1 MIDKEFYNFDS
12 AWSPPYQPWGQFQ
25 PIHYGLHVVNN
36 EDASHI
42 AKYGNIDN
50 HVVED
55 HQMAN
60 YQSMVNQLLQTPNI
74 VPLMG
79 AKNFPDQ
86 TSHPT
91 FPSKFMLSMPRVDLM
106 TVEQTAEWIWT
117 VGHVCGWDEADQ
129 YAESFQKN
137 NIWGWLLQKL
147 TVDCLKSDLGI
158 NKFGH
163 RLMIM
168 SAIRHL
174 YFGSSGWECNF
185 GADTE
190 HSGKLRKG
198 ASEVNEN
205 STNSPHM
212 LETKRSKYSWSQGI
226 LSPNSSPI
234 YTPRV
239 GNNGKAQLLQKS
251 ITNKEQSSSTR
262 VKSTRA
268 SPDNPTR
275 YKTFYKVKIRSGKS
289 VRSAD
294 LGYLPKGSVVI
305 INQVKGRSGR
315 VVFPQDDGEFVKVGW
330 VTLYTDDRQLLR
342 KCVNK
347 KNQT

>member
-1 MIDKEFYNFDS
+1 MIDKDFYNFDS
-12 AWSPPYQPWGQFQ
+12 GWSPPYQPWSQFQ
-25 PIHYGLHVVNN
+25 PIHYGLHVVNK

-42 AKYGNIDN
+42 TKYGNINN

-55 HQMAN
+55 HQMAT
-60 YQSMVNQLLQTPNI
+60 YQSMVNKLLQTPNI
-74 VPLMG
+74 VPQMG
-79 AKNFPDQ
+79 AKSFPNL
-86 TSHPT
+86 TSPPNL
-91 FPSKFMLSMPRVDLM
+91 PSKTILSMPRVDLM
-106 TVEQTAEWIWT
+106 TVEQTAAWIWT
-117 VGHVCGWDEADQ
+117 VGHICGWDEADQ

-147 TVDCLKSDLGI
+147 TVDSLKSDLGI

-163 RLMIM
+163 RLMII

-174 YFGSSGWECNF
+174 CFGSSGWEGNF
-185 GADTE
+185 VADTE
-190 HSGKLRKG
+190 HSGKLRKA
-198 ASEVNEN
+198 ASEVYEK
-205 STNSPHM
+205 SNSPHT
-212 LETKRSKYSWSQGI
+212 LKNNRSKYSWNQGI
-226 LSPNSSPI
+226 LSLNSNTMYS
-234 YTPRV
+234 PRV
-239 GNNGKAQLLQKS
+239 GHTGKAWLLQKS
-251 ITNKEQSSSTR
+251 IANKEQYSSTK

-294 LGYLPKGSVVI
+294 LGYLPKGSVVV

-315 VVFPQDDGEFVKVGW
+315 VVLLQDDGEFVKVGW

-342 KCVNK
+342 KYGNK
-347 KNQT
+347 TNQS

>member
-1 MIDKEFYNFDS
+1 MIDKDFYNIDS
-12 AWSPPYQPWGQFQ
+12 AWSSPYQPWSQFQ
-25 PIHYGLHVVNN
+25 PIHYGLHVVKK
-36 EDASHI
+36 EDASRI
-42 AKYGNIDN
+42 TKYGNIDN

-55 HQMAN
+55 HQMAT
-60 YQSMVNQLLQTPNI
+60 YQSMVNRLLQTPNI
-74 VPLMG
+74 VPQMG
-79 AKNFPDQ
+79 AKSFPNQ
-86 TSHPT
+86 TLQST
-91 FPSKFMLSMPRVDLM
+91 FPSKSMLSMPRVDLM
-106 TVEQTAEWIWT
+106 TVEQTAAWIWT

-129 YAESFQKN
+129 YAESFKKN

-158 NKFGH
+158 NNFEH

-174 YFGSSGWECNF
+174 YFGSPGSEGNF

-190 HSGKLRKG
+190 LNGNLRKA
-198 ASEVNEN
+198 ASEVNEK
-205 STNSPHM
+205 STDSPHV
-212 LETKRSKYSWSQGI
+212 LKKKRSKYSWNQGI
-226 LSPNSSPI
+226 LSPNSNPI
-234 YTPRV
+234 YSPRV
-239 GNNGKAQLLQKS
+239 VHNGKAQLFQKS
-251 ITNKEQSSSTR
+251 IANKEQSSSTR

-294 LGYLPKGSVVI
+294 LGYLPKGSVVV

-315 VVFPQDDGEFVKVGW
+315 VVLPQDGGEFVKVGW

-342 KCVNK
+342 KYGNK